1 MGVQLTYYHA
11 PKHVTQR
18 KERFLFPSTDL
29 KTSDPEL
36 HSSHVIVRTCL
47 SFFFQ
52 EHGTLFSYFIQ
63 TNNYSNMHDFGLVN
77 NNRPYI
83 YAYAISIMQ
92 EQ

>member
-36 HSSHVIVRTCL
+36 HSSHVIERTCL
-47 SFFFQ
+47 SFFSGAWNIIFLLHSD
-52 EHGTLFSYFIQ
+52 E
-63 TNNYSNMHDFGLVN
+63 
-77 NNRPYI
+77 
-83 YAYAISIMQ
+83 
-92 EQ
+92 